1 MLHLILFGPPGSG
14 KGTQA
19 AKLVDRYNLY
29 HISTGD
35 LFRAEIAN
43 KTPLGLKALE
53 FMNQGILV
61 PDEVTIE
68 MLRNKVESEPSVN
81 GFIYDGFPRTIAQAE
96 ALDQMLTE
104 KGEQISALV
113 ALEVPDDEIVR
124 RILKRG
130 VSSGRA
136 DDNDETII
144 RKRMDEYRKK
154 TAEVFGYYNQS
165 GKSHQINGIGTIENI
180 FEEISAHLDEI
191 CC

>member
-1 MLHLILFGPPGSG
+1 
-14 KGTQA
+14 
-19 AKLVDRYNLY
+19 
-29 HISTGD
+29 
-35 LFRAEIAN
+35 
-43 KTPLGLKALE
+43 
-53 FMNQGILV
+53 MNQGILV

-81 GFIYDGFPRTIAQAE
+81 GFIYDGFPRTIAQAI
-96 ALDQMLTE
+96 ALDHMLTE

-130 VSSGRA
+130 TSSGRA

-144 RKRMDEYRKK
+144 RKRMDEYRQK
-154 TAEVFGYYNQS
+154 TAEVFGHYQQS

-180 FEEISAHLDEI
+180 FEEISTHLDEI